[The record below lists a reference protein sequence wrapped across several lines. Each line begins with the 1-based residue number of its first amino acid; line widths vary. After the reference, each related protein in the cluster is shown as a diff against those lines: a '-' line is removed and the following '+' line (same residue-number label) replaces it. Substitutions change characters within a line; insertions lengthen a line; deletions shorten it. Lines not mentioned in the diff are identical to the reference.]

1 MREWDIPFD
10 DLNLGDPLGTGH
22 FGTVYR
28 GSWHGDVAIKVLNM
42 EKMEDLDMEKTL
54 EAFKLEVRLHYNG
67 IIDHYDINS
76 QYF

>member
-1 MREWDIPFD
+1 MNVFQLSMREWDIPFD

-54 EAFKLEVRLHYNG
+54 EAFKLEVGLH
-67 IIDHYDINS
+67 
-76 QYF
+76 F